1 MAKVKDTLKRNIK
14 FENVKF
20 INDRL
25 MDDNGDVIEQ
35 IGEKLPE
42 GTTDFELQINVALP
56 QTVIN
61 SDGEILSDDE

>member
-25 MDDNGDVIEQ
+25 MDDNGDVIKQ